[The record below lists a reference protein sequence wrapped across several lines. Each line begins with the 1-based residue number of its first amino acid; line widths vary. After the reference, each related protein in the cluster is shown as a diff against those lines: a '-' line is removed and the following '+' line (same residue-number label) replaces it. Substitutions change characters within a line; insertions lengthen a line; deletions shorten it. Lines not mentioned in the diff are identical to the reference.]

1 MFLISCIEGT
11 DWIEACKSIA
21 CLPFEVSIIT
31 TFLYNAIRIVTPLIL
46 VIVGMF
52 DMVKAITAGKE
63 DEIKKSQQLL
73 VKRAVAAAIIFL
85 LFSLIS
91 WMLNILSS
99 NDNSTQSVIN
109 CLNVL
114 FGEKEDDGL
123 DKDLDKQ
130 CRINGYDGFVG
141 IYGNYTNSNYLEVYH
156 SPRALA
162 CYKKDISLNH
172 CSEESYILN
181 DGKQYCIVTRNGKE
195 YTEGTNHFYQ
205 SCFNKDPENIFGDK
219 NKLDGDA
226 WIKEMIEYTPCW

>member
-1 MFLISCIEGT
+1 MFLISCIAGT

-21 CLPFEVSIIT
+21 CLPTEVASITMFI
-31 TFLYNAIRIVTPLIL
+31 YNAIRIVTPLIL

-73 VKRAVAAAIIFL
+73 VKRAVAAVIIFL

-114 FGEKEDDGL
+114 FGEKEDDTINPAPTPTTTVIQYEINETCN
-123 DKDLDKQ
+123 KDGSVTSYTHYYDTKEE
-130 CRINGYDGFVG
+130 CEERINLTP
-141 IYGNYTNSNYLEVYH
+141 NYCTNTGCVE
-156 SPRALA
+156 
-162 CYKKDISLNH
+162 KK
-172 CSEESYILN
+172 
-181 DGKQYCIVTRNGKE
+181 RN
-195 YTEGTNHFYQ
+195 
-205 SCFNKDPENIFGDK
+205 
-219 NKLDGDA
+219 
-226 WIKEMIEYTPCW
+226 